1 MTDRT
6 PAQHTPG
13 PWTIQT
19 VLDEVDQI
27 ERQVIHVPMPHSVGK
42 HIAHIAT
49 WGGSPDPEADAN
61 ARLIAQAPAMLDALR
76 DCVESLS
83 RLPNVDGAYRVT
95 VLSQARAIL
104 RAVDGAA

>member
-1 MTDRT
+1 MTHT
-6 PAQHTPG
+6 PAPHTPG
-13 PWTIQT
+13 PWTIQA

-49 WGGSPDPEADAN
+49 WGGSPDPESEAN

-76 DCVESLS
+76 AM
-83 RLPNVDGAYRVT
+83 VDVYEQTGPMPSAIA
-95 VLSQARAIL
+95 SAARAIL
-104 RAVDGAA
+104 RVVDGAA